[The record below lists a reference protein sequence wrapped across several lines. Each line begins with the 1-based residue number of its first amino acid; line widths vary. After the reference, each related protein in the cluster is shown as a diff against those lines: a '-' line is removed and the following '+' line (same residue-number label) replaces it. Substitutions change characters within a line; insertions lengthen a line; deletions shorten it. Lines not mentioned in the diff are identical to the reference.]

1 MSELSA
7 GGNDNP
13 LSDREMEVARLLS
26 TGASNAEI
34 ARELVISPHT
44 VKVHLRNIFEKLQV
58 NSRTEA
64 SMLLIQRGWVV
75 VPGVELAQA
84 ETAPAEPPPPPEP
97 QPLENLP
104 LPVARWQAPFLL
116 GALLLSLVLVLLPNI
131 VSSAQA
137 PVNLLTDAG
146 QPLTAPASVRLE
158 PRWEMRTPLQAPLS
172 RLAMAALN
180 NQLYAVGGETSSGEV
195 VDTVAVYDLG
205 TNEWSQAAP
214 LPQPLANAA
223 LAAANGRLFVAGG
236 AGPQAGSGTGDG
248 AGAHGMSDRLYVLD
262 TAAGLWSEAGSLPQP
277 LAGAALVTDSE
288 SLYLI
293 GGWDGHNMRD
303 EIWRYPIAAAAAPAG
318 SAAAPGSW
326 QLLGHLSTPRAFLG
340 AAMVG
345 GEIYIAGGYDGQ
357 RELDLAEVFT
367 PASGER
373 RQLPSM
379 GAARGGLS
387 LVYDGL
393 ALYAL
398 GGGWTRS
405 LSTHERYDTV
415 TNAWSNFPSP
425 IQNEWRNLGAAA
437 VDGHLYLVGGWSGA
451 PLDTHLEYQSSFR
464 ALLPVIS
471 NPSEP

>member
-1 MSELSA
+1 MSESSA
-7 GGNDNP
+7 VGNENP
-13 LSDREMEVARLLS
+13 LSEREMEVARLLS

-64 SMLLIQRGWVV
+64 SMLLIQRGWVIV
-75 VPGVELAQA
+75 QGVEVTPA
-84 ETAPAEPPPPPEP
+84 EAAHFEPPPPPEP

-116 GALLLSLVLVLLPNI
+116 GALLLSLALVLLPNM

-146 QPLTAPASVRLE
+146 QPLAAPASVRLE

-172 RLAMAALN
+172 RLGMVAQN
-180 NQLYAVGGETSSGEV
+180 NHLYAVGGETSSGDA
-195 VDTVAVYDLG
+195 VDTVAVYDLD
-205 TNEWSQAAP
+205 TNEWSQTTP

-236 AGPQAGSGTGDG
+236 AGPGADEGTGTHSLSDHLLVFDTASGT
-248 AGAHGMSDRLYVLD
+248 
-262 TAAGLWSEAGSLPQP
+262 WSEAGALPYP
-277 LAGAALVTDSE
+277 VAGAALVTDSE
-288 SLYLI
+288 SLYLL
-293 GGWDGHNMRD
+293 GGWDGRNMRD
-303 EIWRYPIAAAAAPAG
+303 EIWRYPITAATAVQEGDAAPE
-318 SAAAPGSW
+318 AAGSW
-326 QLLGHLSTPRAFLG
+326 QLLGHLSSPRAFLG

-345 GEIYIAGGYDGQ
+345 GEIYVAGGYDGQ

-379 GAARGGLS
+379 GTARGGLS

-405 LSTHERYDTV
+405 ISTHERYDTA

-437 VDGHLYLVGGWSGA
+437 ADGHLYLVGGWSGT

>member
-13 LSDREMEVARLLS
+13 LSEREMEVARLLS

-64 SMLLIQRGWVV
+64 SMLLIQRGWVI
-75 VPGVELAQA
+75 VPGVELAQVEA
-84 ETAPAEPPPPPEP
+84 APAEPPPPPEP
-97 QPLENLP
+97 PPLENLP
-104 LPVARWQAPFLL
+104 LPVARWQAPFLV
-116 GALLLSLVLVLLPNI
+116 GALLLSLALVLLPNM

-137 PVNLLTDAG
+137 PLNLLTDAG

-172 RLAMAALN
+172 RLAMVALN
-180 NQLYAVGGETSSGEV
+180 NHLYAVGGETSSGEAA
-195 VDTVAVYDLG
+195 DTVAVYDLD
-205 TNEWSQAAP
+205 TNEWSQATP

-236 AGPQAGSGTGDG
+236 AGPGTAASVNGNLNSG
-248 AGAHGMSDRLYVLD
+248 AGAHNLSDRLYALD
-262 TAAGLWSEAGSLPQP
+262 TATGEWSDVGSLPEP

-303 EIWRYPIAAAAAPAG
+303 EIWRYPIGAAAT
-318 SAAAPGSW
+318 PGSW

-379 GAARGGLS
+379 GTARGGLS

-405 LSTHERYDTV
+405 ISTHERYDTV

-437 VDGHLYLVGGWSGA
+437 VDGHLYLVGGWSGT